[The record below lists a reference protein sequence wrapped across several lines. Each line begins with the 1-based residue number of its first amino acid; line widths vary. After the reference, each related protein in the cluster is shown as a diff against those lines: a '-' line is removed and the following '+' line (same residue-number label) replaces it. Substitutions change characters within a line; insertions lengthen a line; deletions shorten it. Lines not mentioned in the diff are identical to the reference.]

1 MIYTLENIY
10 EESLKDNPV
19 WTSKIIG
26 SNNKWKQY
34 LLIKKMNIKLSNG
47 KTIFI
52 CSGFE
57 WDLSSVPRIFWPI
70 LPPNG
75 DFILGALIHDWM
87 YQQKDYI
94 IKEWFDNDTKK
105 ARKFDDKEM
114 FLWSSKVNTSSGFS
128 LKKVDNSIRYS
139 GVRLFGW
146 TVWNSNYREKVK
158 GMRIEITEEQ
168 FTNIKEV

>member
-1 MIYTLENIY
+1 
-10 EESLKDNPV
+10 
-19 WTSKIIG
+19 
-26 SNNKWKQY
+26 
-34 LLIKKMNIKLSNG
+34 
-47 KTIFI
+47 
-52 CSGFE
+52 
-57 WDLSSVPRIFWPI
+57 
-70 LPPNG
+70 
-75 DFILGALIHDWM
+75 M

-105 ARKFDDKEM
+105 ARKFADKEM
-114 FLWSSKVNTSSGFS
+114 FLWSSKVNTFSGFS

-146 TVWNSNYREKVK
+146 TVWNSNHREKVK